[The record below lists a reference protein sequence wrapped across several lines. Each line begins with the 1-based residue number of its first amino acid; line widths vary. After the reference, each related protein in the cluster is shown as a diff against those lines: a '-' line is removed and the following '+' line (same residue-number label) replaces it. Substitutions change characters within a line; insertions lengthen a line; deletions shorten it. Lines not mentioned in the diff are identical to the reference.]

1 MLRFLTAGPETPMTF
16 ADGMSSLGDFIAAML
31 DGWGAVITVMLTAS
45 NWILLLGVFAYLFVV
60 VTSSLRSMYKG

>member
-1 MLRFLTAGPETPMTF
+1 MTF
-16 ADGMSSLGDFIAAML
+16 EQGMTALGQFIAAML
-31 DGWGAVITVMLTAS
+31 EGWGAVLTVMLTAA

>member
-16 ADGMSSLGDFIAAML
+16 AEGMGSLGDFIAAML
-31 DGWGAVITVMLTAS
+31 EGWGAIITVMLTAS
-45 NWILLLGVFAYLFVV
+45 NWILLLGVFAYLFVI